1 MRTCCST
8 VRPAGILSDKIGQDT
23 TVQTKGKHTTI
34 PTKTVAARGKKKH
47 LRGSVCW
54 MGGAREAGLGLVVGR
69 TGSIAKPGKA
79 FTCSGVN
86 FNIGLVW
93 FGLVCSE
100 VNIKTLVC
108 GDSDY
113 R

>member
-23 TVQTKGKHTTI
+23 TVQTKGKNTQRFRHGV
-34 PTKTVAARGKKKH
+34 KTARGKKNN

-69 TGSIAKPGKA
+69 TGSMARPGKA
-79 FTCSGVN
+79 FTCSEVN
-86 FNIGLVW
+86 INTENIGLW
-93 FGLVCSE
+93 
-100 VNIKTLVC
+100 
-108 GDSDY
+108 
-113 R
+113 